1 MLLRLHLPP
10 FPPRLESVIS
20 TSAGEGVEYTHI
32 CVCVCVWDSEHNGW
46 CRASDASHL
55 LFETGLLIGLELHH
69 IGSAPARLPASASV

>member
-1 MLLRLHLPP
+1 MLKCCVVCV
-10 FPPRLESVIS
+10 FSGFEV
-20 TSAGEGVEYTHI
+20 GVFFLCI
-32 CVCVCVWDSEHNGW
+32 VLCVCVCVWDSEHNGW